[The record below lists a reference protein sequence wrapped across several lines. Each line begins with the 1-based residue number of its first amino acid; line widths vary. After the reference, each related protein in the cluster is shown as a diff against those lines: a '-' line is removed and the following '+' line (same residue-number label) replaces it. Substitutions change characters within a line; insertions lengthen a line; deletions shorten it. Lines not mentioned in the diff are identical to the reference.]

1 MANTIILSSHP
12 KARTMRVRT
21 KMRSATL
28 ISEIPRKTEVTI
40 RIALLR
46 LASRVATSIV
56 KQMVWGIPSAG

>member
-1 MANTIILSSHP
+1 MASTIILSSHP

-28 ISEIPRKTEVTI
+28 MSEIPRKIEVTV

-46 LASRVATSIV
+46 LASRVGTSIV
-56 KQMVWGIPSAG
+56 EQRAWGIPSAG